1 MGNQLLEMQRNFHAE
16 SSAPLSVRD
25 FPQGV
30 QRSFSSL
37 ELSSFRFY
45 KMGGNNG
52 PGKENVQNLREEK
65 EREGK
70 NEKRGERE
78 KEE

>member
-1 MGNQLLEMQRNFHAE
+1 MGNQLLEMQRHFHAE
-16 SSAPLSVRD
+16 SSATLSVRAI
-25 FPQGV
+25 PQGV

-52 PGKENVQNLREEK
+52 PGKENVQNLREEMGRE
-65 EREGK
+65 ERMRKEGK
-70 NEKRGERE
+70 RSR
-78 KEE
+78 